1 MGAAVLIRGA
11 RTPEHP
17 FRKAQVMNTAFRI
30 ASATRG
36 DAATLPDDVAPVRR
50 PGRGRKGL
58 TCWIARPASPRPGA
72 APLVAIHGIGR
83 QADLHAALFAPA
95 AAAQGRAVIAP
106 LFDEEGWPGY
116 QRMVARGRADLAL
129 LSLLEELRV
138 EGVLGAGRIA
148 LAGFSGGAQFAH
160 RFAMLYPH
168 LIERLCVAS
177 AGWWTFP
184 DEAPFPYGL
193 GGVWGARLAAG
204 LPRFLALPV
213 TVCVGDGDDAP
224 DENTR
229 SGPAIDA
236 QQGQDRLT
244 RARRWADAL
253 RAAAA
258 ARGITPRVTFA
269 ILPGAGHDV
278 AQCVRSGGLA
288 RYALPGGPDGDDV
301 ATISEK
307 AGSSKP

>member
-1 MGAAVLIRGA
+1 
-11 RTPEHP
+11 
-17 FRKAQVMNTAFRI
+17 MNEAIRI
-30 ASATRG
+30 ASAP
-36 DAATLPDDVAPVRR
+36 ASAAPVHR

-58 TCWIARPASPRPGA
+58 ACWIARPAAPRPGA
-72 APLVAIHGIGR
+72 APLVAIHGISR

-95 AAAQGRAVIAP
+95 AAAQGRTVIAP
-106 LFDEEGWPGY
+106 LFNEDAWPGY
-116 QRMVARGRADLAL
+116 QRLVARGRADLAL

-138 EGVLGAGRIA
+138 EGVIGAGRIA
-148 LAGFSGGAQFAH
+148 LVGYSGGAQFAH

-184 DEAPFPYGL
+184 DAAPFPYGL

-204 LPRFLALPV
+204 LPGFLALPV
-213 TVCVGDGDDAP
+213 TVCVGEDDNAP

-236 QQGQDRLT
+236 QQGRDRLT

-253 RAAAA
+253 HAAAT
-258 ARGITPRVTFA
+258 ARGIAPRVSFA

-288 RYALPGGPDGDDV
+288 RHALPGEPDGADF
-301 ATISEK
+301 ATI
-307 AGSSKP
+307 